1 MEGGMEERR
10 EGEPGREP
18 GPAPPAPSAPHL
30 SEQRRLRG
38 DPGPLRI
45 PPMARPLPLLL
56 CLAALGAGCWAATT
70 PPGTAGP
77 PHTGTA
83 GSPHTGTAG
92 SPHTGTAGPSAEP
105 LQDEADNQENILSQL
120 LGDYDKVKAVS
131 EGSDCRC
138 KCLVRPLGRGACQRI
153 NEGAFKAEDF
163 YTVETI
169 TSGPSCKCACVA
181 PPSALNPCEGDFR
194 LKKLR
199 EAESSDLKL
208 SSIVEMLESAFYG
221 LDLLKLHSVTT
232 KLVGR
237 VEKLEEGMSR
247 NSMQE
252 GHGEGASVEES
263 PEDAQN
269 KLRKNCSNLITNSLA
284 DIESSLQRDAEA
296 AYTHTEG
303 KYEERFLKDET
314 ISQQI
319 NSVESL
325 LSPEEEEK
333 PKQLF
338 QRQLHVRSRPPSKPT
353 IIRGVTYYKAHSTES
368 ENDIEEQPDE
378 LFSGDTTVDLLIEDQ
393 LLRPSSQAS
402 ESVRKPSPVGWPPT
416 PSSDPQSLPDSDAAV
431 TTTSPVTSLPEPTQL
446 TLAMETPTTP
456 VGLGQEGTLQQ
467 PGVASAST
475 VVATS
480 LESLP
485 SATVPSVTV
494 TSAGTSW
501 DTENSSALE
510 SSPGAWWQVSTPE
523 TLGSSST
530 PKQSLEEEDIRNI
543 IGRCKDTLSTIS
555 GPTTQNTYGR
565 NEGAWMKDPLAREE
579 RIYVTN
585 YYYGNTLVEFRN
597 LDNFKQGR
605 WSNSFKLPYSWI
617 GTGHVVY
624 NGSFYY
630 NRAFTRNIIKY
641 DLKQRY
647 VAAWAMLHDVAYEES
662 TPWRWRGHSDVDF
675 AVDENGL
682 WVIYP
687 AISYEGSSQEVIVL
701 SKLNAADL
709 STQKETTWRTGL
721 RKNFYGNCF
730 VICGVLYAVD
740 SYNKRNAN
748 ISYAFDTHTNTQIIP
763 RLLFENEYAYTTQID
778 YNPKDRLLYAW
789 DNGHQ
794 VTYHVIF
801 AY

>member
-1 MEGGMEERR
+1 
-10 EGEPGREP
+10 
-18 GPAPPAPSAPHL
+18 
-30 SEQRRLRG
+30 
-38 DPGPLRI
+38 
-45 PPMARPLPLLL
+45 MARPLPLLL
-56 CLAALGAGCWAATT
+56 CLAALGAGCRAGT
-70 PPGTAGP
+70 PPA
-77 PHTGTA
+77 
-83 GSPHTGTAG
+83 
-92 SPHTGTAGPSAEP
+92 GTAGPSAEP

-153 NEGAFKAEDF
+153 NEGAFRAEDF

-199 EAESSDLKL
+199 EADSRDLKL

-247 NSMQE
+247 NFTQE
-252 GHGEGASVEES
+252 GQQAGASGEEDLQD
-263 PEDAQN
+263 PPGRE
-269 KLRKNCSNLITNSLA
+269 NCSSLLTNSLA

-296 AYTHTEG
+296 AYTHSEG

-325 LSPEEEEK
+325 PELHLSLEDKKPE
-333 PKQLF
+333 QLL
-338 QRQLHVRSRPPSKPT
+338 QRKLRVRSRPPSKPT
-353 IIRGVTYYKAHSTES
+353 IVRGVTYYKAQSTES
-368 ENDIEEQPDE
+368 ENDIEEQRELADE
-378 LFSGDTTVDLLIEDQ
+378 LFSGDNTVDLLIEDQ
-393 LLRPSSQAS
+393 LLRPSSRAG
-402 ESVRKPSPVGWPPT
+402 EAVRKPSPVGWPPT
-416 PSSDPQSLPDSDAAV
+416 PGS
-431 TTTSPVTSLPEPTQL
+431 
-446 TLAMETPTTP
+446 TPTTLP
-456 VGLGQEGTLQQ
+456 AAGTAVTATVPPSPATPDPTAVSWLTPTPETVTAPAGLAEEGTPQL
-467 PGVASAST
+467 AAALAST
-475 VVATS
+475 VVAT
-480 LESLP
+480 
-485 SATVPSVTV
+485 A
-494 TSAGTSW
+494 
-501 DTENSSALE
+501 TENLPVATPTGGWSDME
-510 SSPGAWWQVSTPE
+510 SSPGAWVQANTPATPVSPAIPA
-523 TLGSSST
+523 T
-530 PKQSLEEEDIRNI
+530 PKEGLEEEDIRNI

-605 WSNSFKLPYSWI
+605 WSNSYKLPYSWI

-687 AISYEGSSQEVIVL
+687 AISYEGFNQEVIVL

>member
-1 MEGGMEERR
+1 
-10 EGEPGREP
+10 
-18 GPAPPAPSAPHL
+18 
-30 SEQRRLRG
+30 
-38 DPGPLRI
+38 
-45 PPMARPLPLLL
+45 MARPLPLLL
-56 CLAALGAGCWAATT
+56 CLAALGAGCRAGTT
-70 PPGTAGP
+70 PA
-77 PHTGTA
+77 
-83 GSPHTGTAG
+83 
-92 SPHTGTAGPSAEP
+92 GTAGPSAEP

-153 NEGAFKAEDF
+153 NEGAFRAEDF

-199 EAESSDLKL
+199 EADSSDLKL
-208 SSIVEMLESAFYG
+208 SSIMEMLESAFYG

-237 VEKLEEGMSR
+237 VEKLEEGMAR
-247 NSMQE
+247 NSTQQS
-252 GHGEGASVEES
+252 HQAAVTVEEGLQD
-263 PEDAQN
+263 PHRRGRE
-269 KLRKNCSNLITNSLA
+269 NCSSLISNSLA
-284 DIESSLQRDAEA
+284 DLEGSLQRDAEA
-296 AYTHTEG
+296 AYMHSEG

-325 LSPEEEEK
+325 AELQLSPEEEK
-333 PKQLF
+333 H
-338 QRQLHVRSRPPSKPT
+338 RQLLQRKLSVRSRPPSKPT
-353 IIRGVTYYKAHSTES
+353 IVRGVTYYKAQST
-368 ENDIEEQPDE
+368 ENDIEEQVDE
-378 LFSGDTTVDLLIEDQ
+378 LFSGDNTVDLLIEDQ
-393 LLRPSSQAS
+393 LLRPSSREGERA
-402 ESVRKPSPVGWPPT
+402 RKPSPVGWPPT
-416 PSSDPQSLPDSDAAV
+416 PDSDPTTAPAADPAATATAPLSPAAEPAPEPAAGSRPTAAPQNV
-431 TTTSPVTSLPEPTQL
+431 TTLLGLREEGTQQL
-446 TLAMETPTTP
+446 SAAPASTP
-456 VGLGQEGTLQQ
+456 VGT
-467 PGVASAST
+467 
-475 VVATS
+475 AT
-480 LESLP
+480 ESLP
-485 SATVPSVTV
+485 TATAAGPSLAAGTA
-494 TSAGTSW
+494 AGTSGQVE
-501 DTENSSALE
+501 TSAALE
-510 SSPGAWWQVSTPE
+510 SSPGAWGQASTPVAPLSP
-523 TLGSSST
+523 TIPAT
-530 PKQSLEEEDIRNI
+530 PKQALEEEDIRNI

-605 WSNSFKLPYSWI
+605 WSNSYKLPYSWM

-630 NRAFTRNIIKY
+630 NRAFTRNIIRY
-641 DLKQRY
+641 DLRQRY

-687 AISYEGSSQEVIVL
+687 AISYEGSGQEVIVL

-709 STQKETTWRTGL
+709 SAQKETTWRTGL
-721 RKNFYGNCF
+721 RKDFYGNCF

-748 ISYAFDTHTNTQIIP
+748 ISYAFDTHTNTQIVP
-763 RLLFENEYAYTTQID
+763 RLLFENEYAYTTQVD

>member
-1 MEGGMEERR
+1 
-10 EGEPGREP
+10 
-18 GPAPPAPSAPHL
+18 
-30 SEQRRLRG
+30 
-38 DPGPLRI
+38 
-45 PPMARPLPLLL
+45 MARPLPLLL
-56 CLAALGAGCWAATT
+56 CLAALGAGCR
-70 PPGTAGP
+70 AGP
-77 PHTGTA
+77 PPTA
-83 GSPHTGTAG
+83 AA
-92 SPHTGTAGPSAEP
+92 TAGPSAEP

-153 NEGAFKAEDF
+153 NEGSFKAEDF

-208 SSIVEMLESAFYG
+208 SSIIEMLESAFYG

-237 VEKLEEGMSR
+237 VEKLEENMSK
-247 NSMQE
+247 NFTKQSD
-252 GHGEGASVEES
+252 GERADVEEHLQQ
-263 PEDAQN
+263 PHHRD
-269 KLRKNCSNLITNSLA
+269 KKNCSSLITNSLA

-296 AYTHTEG
+296 AYVHMEG

-319 NSVESL
+319 NSIESL
-325 LSPEEEEK
+325 PELHLVPEDEK
-333 PKQLF
+333 S
-338 QRQLHVRSRPPSKPT
+338 RQLLQRKLHIRSRAPSKPT
-353 IIRGVTYYKAHSTES
+353 IVRGVTYYKAQFMDS
-368 ENDIEEQPDE
+368 ENDIEEQQDE
-378 LFSGDTTVDLLIEDQ
+378 LFSGDNTVDLLIEDQ
-393 LLRPSSQAS
+393 LLRPSRRAG
-402 ESVRKPSPVGWPPT
+402 EGVRKPAPVGWPPT
-416 PSSDPQSLPDSDAAV
+416 LGSDPTTAPASSTAA
-431 TTTSPVTSLPEPTQL
+431 P
-446 TLAMETPTTP
+446 
-456 VGLGQEGTLQQ
+456 
-467 PGVASAST
+467 
-475 VVATS
+475 
-480 LESLP
+480 
-485 SATVPSVTV
+485 ATVPLSPASSVEPTPNPTAVGQLLPTLETATAPTEVVGTESSQLPTASLLASTAAPTTV
-494 TSAGTSW
+494 ESPPAASSDIPSPAAATTTVQTTRDTGTSSGPA
-501 DTENSSALE
+501 TG
-510 SSPGAWWQVSTPE
+510 SSPGALEEVSTPLMPASP
-523 TLGSSST
+523 TIPAT
-530 PKQSLEEEDIRNI
+530 PKQTLEEEDIRNI

-565 NEGAWMKDPLAREE
+565 NEGAWMKDPLAKEE

-605 WSNSFKLPYSWI
+605 WSNSYKLPYSWI

-687 AISYEGSSQEVIVL
+687 AISYEGFNQEVIVL

>member
-1 MEGGMEERR
+1 
-10 EGEPGREP
+10 
-18 GPAPPAPSAPHL
+18 
-30 SEQRRLRG
+30 
-38 DPGPLRI
+38 
-45 PPMARPLPLLL
+45 MARPLPLLL
-56 CLAALGAGCWAATT
+56 CLAALGAGCR
-70 PPGTAGP
+70 
-77 PHTGTA
+77 A
-83 GSPHTGTAG
+83 GSTPA
-92 SPHTGTAGPSAEP
+92 GTAGPSAEP

-247 NSMQE
+247 KFTQE
-252 GHGEGASVEES
+252 GHRAGANVEEALQD
-263 PEDAQN
+263 PHRRDRE
-269 KLRKNCSNLITNSLA
+269 NCSSLITNSLA

-296 AYTHTEG
+296 AYMHTEG

-325 LSPEEEEK
+325 PELHLSLEDEK
-333 PKQLF
+333 PKQLL
-338 QRQLHVRSRPPSKPT
+338 QRKLRVRSRPPSKPT
-353 IIRGVTYYKAHSTES
+353 IVRGVTYYKAQSTES

-378 LFSGDTTVDLLIEDQ
+378 LFSGDNTMDLLIEDQ
-393 LLRPSSQAS
+393 LLRPSGHVG
-402 ESVRKPSPVGWPPT
+402 EGVRKPSPVGWPPT
-416 PSSDPQSLPDSDAAV
+416 PGSD
-431 TTTSPVTSLPEPTQL
+431 
-446 TLAMETPTTP
+446 PTTP
-456 VGLGQEGTLQQ
+456 PAADTAATATVPMSPATSTGPTPDPTTVSRLTPAPETTTAPAGLVEEGTPQL
-467 PGVASAST
+467 PAALAST
-475 VVATS
+475 VVATTT
-480 LESLP
+480 EILP
-485 SATVPSVTV
+485 TATSAVPSPAVAT
-494 TSAGTSW
+494 TAGTSR
-501 DTENSSALE
+501 DVGTIPALE
-510 SSPGAWWQVSTPE
+510 SSPGTWGQASTPA
-523 TLGSSST
+523 TLVSPTIPAT
-530 PKQSLEEEDIRNI
+530 PKQALEEEDIRNI

-605 WSNSFKLPYSWI
+605 WSNSYKLPYSWI

-687 AISYEGSSQEVIVL
+687 AISYEGFNQEVIVL

>member
-1 MEGGMEERR
+1 LRR
-10 EGEPGREP
+10 
-18 GPAPPAPSAPHL
+18 
-30 SEQRRLRG
+30 
-38 DPGPLRI
+38 
-45 PPMARPLPLLL
+45 PPMALPLLL
-56 CLAALGAGCWAATT
+56 CLAALGAGCRAGT
-70 PPGTAGP
+70 PP
-77 PHTGTA
+77 
-83 GSPHTGTAG
+83 SV
-92 SPHTGTAGPSAEP
+92 TAGPSAEP

-153 NEGAFKAEDF
+153 NEGAFRAEDF

-199 EAESSDLKL
+199 EADSSDLKL

-237 VEKLEEGMSR
+237 VEKLEEGLSR
-247 NSMQE
+247 NSTQE
-252 GHGEGASVEES
+252 GQRAGASGEEALQD
-263 PEDAQN
+263 PPGRE
-269 KLRKNCSNLITNSLA
+269 NCSRLRSSSLA

-296 AYTHTEG
+296 AYALSEG

-325 LSPEEEEK
+325 PELHLSLEDKKPE
-333 PKQLF
+333 QLL
-338 QRQLHVRSRPPSKPT
+338 QRKVRVRSRPPSRPT
-353 IIRGVTYYKAHSTES
+353 IVRGVTYYKAQSTES

-378 LFSGDTTVDLLIEDQ
+378 LFSGDNAVDLLIEDQ
-393 LLRPSSQAS
+393 LLRPSSRAGQA
-402 ESVRKPSPVGWPPT
+402 VRKPSPVGWPPT
-416 PSSDPQSLPDSDAAV
+416 PGSAATTPPAAGTAVAATVPPSPATPD
-431 TTTSPVTSLPEPTQL
+431 
-446 TLAMETPTTP
+446 PTTLEP
-456 VGLGQEGTLQQ
+456 GTALAGLAEEGIPQL
-467 PGVASAST
+467 PAALAST
-475 VVATS
+475 VGAT
-480 LESLP
+480 
-485 SATVPSVTV
+485 T
-494 TSAGTSW
+494 
-501 DTENSSALE
+501 TENLPVVTPAGGWGDME
-510 SSPGAWWQVSTPE
+510 SSPGAWVQANTPATPVSPAVPA
-523 TLGSSST
+523 T
-530 PKQSLEEEDIRNI
+530 PKEGLEEEDIRNI

-565 NEGAWMKDPLAREE
+565 NEGAWMKDPLAQEE

-605 WSNSFKLPYSWI
+605 WSNSYKLPYSWI

-687 AISYEGSSQEVIVL
+687 AISYEGFSQEVIVL

>member
-1 MEGGMEERR
+1 
-10 EGEPGREP
+10 
-18 GPAPPAPSAPHL
+18 
-30 SEQRRLRG
+30 
-38 DPGPLRI
+38 
-45 PPMARPLPLLL
+45 MAQPLPLLL
-56 CLAALGAGCWAATT
+56 CLAALGAGCR
-70 PPGTAGP
+70 
-77 PHTGTA
+77 A
-83 GSPHTGTAG
+83 GSPPA
-92 SPHTGTAGPSAEP
+92 GTAGPSAEP

-237 VEKLEEGMSR
+237 VEKLEKGMSR
-247 NSMQE
+247 NFTQE
-252 GHGEGASVEES
+252 GHQTGANMEEGLQDPHHRDRE
-263 PEDAQN
+263 
-269 KLRKNCSNLITNSLA
+269 NCSSLITNSLA

-296 AYTHTEG
+296 AYTHAEG

-325 LSPEEEEK
+325 PELHLSPEDEK
-333 PKQLF
+333 PKQLL
-338 QRQLHVRSRPPSKPT
+338 QRKLRIRSRPPSKPT
-353 IIRGVTYYKAHSTES
+353 IVRGVTYYKAQSTES

-378 LFSGDTTVDLLIEDQ
+378 LFSGDNTVDLLIEDQ
-393 LLRPSSQAS
+393 LLRPSGRAG
-402 ESVRKPSPVGWPPT
+402 EAVRKPSPVGWPPT
-416 PSSDPQSLPDSDAAV
+416 PGSD
-431 TTTSPVTSLPEPTQL
+431 
-446 TLAMETPTTP
+446 PTTP
-456 VGLGQEGTLQQ
+456 PAADTAATATVPLSPAMSTVPTPDPTTVSQLTPTLENSTALAGLAEEGTPQLL
-467 PGVASAST
+467 ALAST
-475 VVATS
+475 VVTTAM
-480 LESLP
+480 ESLP
-485 SATVPSVTV
+485 TAPSLVPSPAVDT
-494 TSAGTSW
+494 TAGTLS
-501 DTENSSALE
+501 DMGTSPALE
-510 SSPGAWWQVSTPE
+510 SSPGAWGQESTPA
-523 TLGSSST
+523 TPVNPTIPAT
-530 PKQSLEEEDIRNI
+530 PKQALEEEDIRNI

-605 WSNSFKLPYSWI
+605 WSNSYKLPYSWI

-687 AISYEGSSQEVIVL
+687 AISYEGFNQEVIVL

>member
-1 MEGGMEERR
+1 
-10 EGEPGREP
+10 
-18 GPAPPAPSAPHL
+18 
-30 SEQRRLRG
+30 
-38 DPGPLRI
+38 
-45 PPMARPLPLLL
+45 
-56 CLAALGAGCWAATT
+56 
-70 PPGTAGP
+70 
-77 PHTGTA
+77 
-83 GSPHTGTAG
+83 
-92 SPHTGTAGPSAEP
+92 
-105 LQDEADNQENILSQL
+105 
-120 LGDYDKVKAVS
+120 
-131 EGSDCRC
+131 
-138 KCLVRPLGRGACQRI
+138 
-153 NEGAFKAEDF
+153 
-163 YTVETI
+163 
-169 TSGPSCKCACVA
+169 
-181 PPSALNPCEGDFR
+181 
-194 LKKLR
+194 
-199 EAESSDLKL
+199 
-208 SSIVEMLESAFYG
+208 
-221 LDLLKLHSVTT
+221 
-232 KLVGR
+232 
-237 VEKLEEGMSR
+237 MSR
-247 NSMQE
+247 NLTQAGRQAE
-252 GHGEGASVEES
+252 ASVEEGLQDLHRRGR
-263 PEDAQN
+263 E
-269 KLRKNCSNLITNSLA
+269 NCSTLITNSLA

-296 AYTHTEG
+296 AYTHAEG

-325 LSPEEEEK
+325 PELHLSAEDEK
-333 PKQLF
+333 HKQLL
-338 QRQLHVRSRPPSKPT
+338 QRKLHVRSRPPSKPT
-353 IIRGVTYYKAHSTES
+353 IVRGVTYYKAQSTES

-378 LFSGDTTVDLLIEDQ
+378 LFSGDNTVDLLIEDQ
-393 LLRPSSQAS
+393 LLRPSSRAG

-416 PSSDPQSLPDSDAAV
+416 PGSD
-431 TTTSPVTSLPEPTQL
+431 
-446 TLAMETPTTP
+446 PTTP
-456 VGLGQEGTLQQ
+456 PAADTATTVPLAPATSTGPTPDPTTASWLTPTSEIMNASVGLAEEGPWQV
-467 PGVASAST
+467 PAASAST
-475 VVATS
+475 VMATAT
-480 LESLP
+480 ESLP
-485 SATVPSVTV
+485 TATAAVSSPAMATADGMRDV
-494 TSAGTSW
+494 GTSPA
-501 DTENSSALE
+501 SE
-510 SSPGAWWQVSTPE
+510 SSSGAWGQASTPVMPV
-523 TLGSSST
+523 SSTIPAT
-530 PKQSLEEEDIRNI
+530 PKQTLEEEDIRNI

-605 WSNSFKLPYSWI
+605 WSNSYKLPYSWI

-662 TPWRWRGHSDVDF
+662 TPWRWRGHSDIDF

-687 AISYEGSSQEVIVL
+687 AISYEGFNQEVIVL

>member
-1 MEGGMEERR
+1 
-10 EGEPGREP
+10 
-18 GPAPPAPSAPHL
+18 
-30 SEQRRLRG
+30 
-38 DPGPLRI
+38 
-45 PPMARPLPLLL
+45 MARPLPLLL
-56 CLAALGAGCWAATT
+56 CLAALGAGCRAGT
-70 PPGTAGP
+70 PPA
-77 PHTGTA
+77 
-83 GSPHTGTAG
+83 
-92 SPHTGTAGPSAEP
+92 GTAGPSAEP

-153 NEGAFKAEDF
+153 NEGAFRAEDF

-199 EAESSDLKL
+199 EADSRDLKL

-247 NSMQE
+247 NFTQE
-252 GHGEGASVEES
+252 GQQAGASGEEDLQD
-263 PEDAQN
+263 PPGRE
-269 KLRKNCSNLITNSLA
+269 NCSSLLTNSLA

-296 AYTHTEG
+296 AYTHSEG

-325 LSPEEEEK
+325 PELHLSLEDKKPE
-333 PKQLF
+333 QLL
-338 QRQLHVRSRPPSKPT
+338 QRKLRVRSRPPSKPT
-353 IIRGVTYYKAHSTES
+353 IVRGVTYYKAQSTES

-378 LFSGDTTVDLLIEDQ
+378 LFSGDNTVDLLIEDQ
-393 LLRPSSQAS
+393 LLRPSSRAG
-402 ESVRKPSPVGWPPT
+402 EAVRKPSPVGWPPT
-416 PSSDPQSLPDSDAAV
+416 PGS
-431 TTTSPVTSLPEPTQL
+431 
-446 TLAMETPTTP
+446 TPTTLP
-456 VGLGQEGTLQQ
+456 AAGTAVTATVPPSPATPDPTAVSWLTPTPETVTAPAGLAEEGTPQL
-467 PGVASAST
+467 AAALAST
-475 VVATS
+475 VVAT
-480 LESLP
+480 
-485 SATVPSVTV
+485 A
-494 TSAGTSW
+494 
-501 DTENSSALE
+501 TENLPVATPTGGWSDME
-510 SSPGAWWQVSTPE
+510 SSPGAWVQANTPATPVSPAIPA
-523 TLGSSST
+523 T
-530 PKQSLEEEDIRNI
+530 PKEGLEEEDIRNI

-605 WSNSFKLPYSWI
+605 WSNSYKLPYSWI

-687 AISYEGSSQEVIVL
+687 AISYEGFNQEVIVL

>member
-1 MEGGMEERR
+1 
-10 EGEPGREP
+10 
-18 GPAPPAPSAPHL
+18 A
-30 SEQRRLRG
+30 
-38 DPGPLRI
+38 
-45 PPMARPLPLLL
+45 
-56 CLAALGAGCWAATT
+56 
-70 PPGTAGP
+70 
-77 PHTGTA
+77 
-83 GSPHTGTAG
+83 
-92 SPHTGTAGPSAEP
+92 
-105 LQDEADNQENILSQL
+105 QL

-247 NSMQE
+247 NFTQE
-252 GHGEGASVEES
+252 SHRPGVHLEEGPHDPHHRVRE
-263 PEDAQN
+263 
-269 KLRKNCSNLITNSLA
+269 NCSSLITNSLA

-296 AYTHTEG
+296 AYMHTEG

-325 LSPEEEEK
+325 PELHLSPEEEK
-333 PKQLF
+333 HKQLL
-338 QRQLHVRSRPPSKPT
+338 QTKLSVRSRPPSKPT
-353 IIRGVTYYKAHSTES
+353 IIRGVTYYKAQSTES

-378 LFSGDTTVDLLIEDQ
+378 LFSGDNTVDLLIEDQ
-393 LLRPSSQAS
+393 LLRPSSKAGKGM
-402 ESVRKPSPVGWPPT
+402 RKPSPVGWPPT
-416 PSSDPQSLPDSDAAV
+416 PGSDPTTPPAADTAPTATV
-431 TTTSPVTSLPEPTQL
+431 PLSPATSVEPTADPTTVSRLTPTPETTTSL
-446 TLAMETPTTP
+446 
-456 VGLGQEGTLQQ
+456 VGLVEEGTPQL
-467 PGVASAST
+467 PAVSASM
-475 VVATS
+475 VVATAMDN
-480 LESLP
+480 LP
-485 SATVPSVTV
+485 RVTTAVPSPAVAT
-494 TSAGTSW
+494 TAGTSR
-501 DTENSSALE
+501 DMGMSPAPE
-510 SSPGAWWQVSTPE
+510 SSPGTWEEASTPV
-523 TLGSSST
+523 TPLNPTIPST
-530 PKQSLEEEDIRNI
+530 PKQALEEEDIRNI

-605 WSNSFKLPYSWI
+605 WSNSYKLPYSWI

-662 TPWRWRGHSDVDF
+662 TPWRWRGHSDIDF

-687 AISYEGSSQEVIVL
+687 AINYEGFNQEVIVL

>member
-1 MEGGMEERR
+1 
-10 EGEPGREP
+10 
-18 GPAPPAPSAPHL
+18 
-30 SEQRRLRG
+30 
-38 DPGPLRI
+38 
-45 PPMARPLPLLL
+45 MARPLPLLL
-56 CLAALGAGCWAATT
+56 CLAALGAGCRA
-70 PPGTAGP
+70 GTQPA
-77 PHTGTA
+77 
-83 GSPHTGTAG
+83 
-92 SPHTGTAGPSAEP
+92 GTAGPSAEP

-153 NEGAFKAEDF
+153 NEGAFRAEDF

-247 NSMQE
+247 NLTQE
-252 GHGEGASVEES
+252 GQRAGASGEEGLQD
-263 PEDAQN
+263 PPGRE
-269 KLRKNCSNLITNSLA
+269 NCSRLLTNSLA

-296 AYTHTEG
+296 AYAHSEG

-325 LSPEEEEK
+325 PELHLSLEEK
-333 PKQLF
+333 KPEQLL
-338 QRQLHVRSRPPSKPT
+338 QRKLRVRSRPPSKPT
-353 IIRGVTYYKAHSTES
+353 IVRGVTYYKAQSTES
-368 ENDIEEQPDE
+368 ENDIEEQRELADE
-378 LFSGDTTVDLLIEDQ
+378 LFSGDNTVDLLIEDQ
-393 LLRPSSQAS
+393 LLRPSSRAG
-402 ESVRKPSPVGWPPT
+402 EPMRKPSPVGWPPT
-416 PSSDPQSLPDSDAAV
+416 PGIAPTTLPAAGTAV
-431 TTTSPVTSLPEPTQL
+431 TSTVPLSPATPDATTMSWLIPAPESMTAL
-446 TLAMETPTTP
+446 TGLAE
-456 VGLGQEGTLQQ
+456 EGTPQL
-467 PGVASAST
+467 PGMAST
-475 VVATS
+475 VMATATENLLVATPTGGWS
-480 LESLP
+480 DMEP
-485 SATVPSVTV
+485 
-494 TSAGTSW
+494 
-501 DTENSSALE
+501 
-510 SSPGAWWQVSTPE
+510 SPGAWVEANTPATLVSPAIPA
-523 TLGSSST
+523 T
-530 PKQSLEEEDIRNI
+530 PKEGLEEEDIRNI

-565 NEGAWMKDPLAREE
+565 NEGAWMKDPLAQEE

-605 WSNSFKLPYSWI
+605 WSNSYKLPYSWI

-687 AISYEGSSQEVIVL
+687 AISYEGFNQEVIVL

>member
-1 MEGGMEERR
+1 QEVRQPAEG
-10 EGEPGREP
+10 P
-18 GPAPPAPSAPHL
+18 
-30 SEQRRLRG
+30 
-38 DPGPLRI
+38 D
-45 PPMARPLPLLL
+45 
-56 CLAALGAGCWAATT
+56 GACA
-70 PPGTAGP
+70 
-77 PHTGTA
+77 
-83 GSPHTGTAG
+83 
-92 SPHTGTAGPSAEP
+92 
-105 LQDEADNQENILSQL
+105 QL

-153 NEGAFKAEDF
+153 NEGSFRAEDF

-199 EAESSDLKL
+199 EAESGDLKL

-247 NSMQE
+247 NFTRE
-252 GHGEGASVEES
+252 GHRVGADVEE
-263 PEDAQN
+263 P
-269 KLRKNCSNLITNSLA
+269 LREPQRRGRENCSSLVTNSLA
-284 DIESSLQRDAEA
+284 DIEGSLQRDAEA

-325 LSPEEEEK
+325 PELQLAPEEEK
-333 PKQLF
+333 PEQLL
-338 QRQLHVRSRPPSKPT
+338 QRKLRLRSRPPSKPT
-353 IIRGVTYYKAHSTES
+353 IVRGVTYYKAQSSES
-368 ENDIEEQPDE
+368 ENDIEEQQDE
-378 LFSGDTTVDLLIEDQ
+378 LFSGDNTVDLLIEDQ
-393 LLRPSSQAS
+393 LLRPSGRAG
-402 ESVRKPSPVGWPPT
+402 EGVRKPSPVEWPPT
-416 PSSDPQSLPDSDAAV
+416 PSSDHTTAPATAPLSPAASVGPTPDP
-431 TTTSPVTSLPEPTQL
+431 TTVSRPPPTPDTASTPSGLPE
-446 TLAMETPTTP
+446 
-456 VGLGQEGTLQQ
+456 EGTPQL
-467 PGVASAST
+467 PTASASAVAPT
-475 VVATS
+475 ATESLPVATS
-480 LESLP
+480 H
-485 SATVPSVTV
+485 VPSPAAAT
-494 TSAGTSW
+494 TTQILWDTGTSP
-501 DTENSSALE
+501 EPGMG
-510 SSPGAWWQVSTPE
+510 SSPGPPEQASTPA
-523 TLGSSST
+523 TPVSPTIPAT
-530 PKQSLEEEDIRNI
+530 PKQALEEEDIRNI

-605 WSNSFKLPYSWI
+605 WSNSYKLPYSWI

-687 AISYEGSSQEVIVL
+687 AISYEGFNQEVIVL

>member
-1 MEGGMEERR
+1 
-10 EGEPGREP
+10 
-18 GPAPPAPSAPHL
+18 
-30 SEQRRLRG
+30 
-38 DPGPLRI
+38 
-45 PPMARPLPLLL
+45 PLLL
-56 CLAALGAGCWAATT
+56 CLAALGAGCRAGTT
-70 PPGTAGP
+70 PA
-77 PHTGTA
+77 
-83 GSPHTGTAG
+83 
-92 SPHTGTAGPSAEP
+92 GTAGPSAEP

-153 NEGAFKAEDF
+153 NEGAFRAEDF

-199 EAESSDLKL
+199 EADSSDLKL

-247 NSMQE
+247 NFTQE
-252 GHGEGASVEES
+252 GQRAGASGEEGLQD
-263 PEDAQN
+263 PPGRE
-269 KLRKNCSNLITNSLA
+269 NCSRLLTNSLA

-296 AYTHTEG
+296 AYTHPEG

-325 LSPEEEEK
+325 PELHLSLEEK
-333 PKQLF
+333 KPEQLL
-338 QRQLHVRSRPPSKPT
+338 QRKLRVRSRPPSKPT
-353 IIRGVTYYKAHSTES
+353 IVRGVTYYKAQSTES

-378 LFSGDTTVDLLIEDQ
+378 LFSGDNTVDLLIEDQ
-393 LLRPSSQAS
+393 LLRPSSRVGEA
-402 ESVRKPSPVGWPPT
+402 VRKPSPVGWPPT
-416 PSSDPQSLPDSDAAV
+416 PGSSPTTLPAAGTAV
-431 TTTSPVTSLPEPTQL
+431 TATVPLSPATPDPTAVSRL
-446 TLAMETPTTP
+446 TPTPETVTAP
-456 VGLGQEGTLQQ
+456 AGLAEEGTPQL
-467 PGVASAST
+467 PAALAST
-475 VVATS
+475 VVAT
-480 LESLP
+480 
-485 SATVPSVTV
+485 A
-494 TSAGTSW
+494 
-501 DTENSSALE
+501 TENMPMATPAGGWSDME
-510 SSPGAWWQVSTPE
+510 SSPGAWVQVNTPA
-523 TLGSSST
+523 TPVSPAIPAT
-530 PKQSLEEEDIRNI
+530 PKEGLEEEDIRNI

-565 NEGAWMKDPLAREE
+565 NEGAWMKDPLAQEE

-605 WSNSFKLPYSWI
+605 WSNSYKLPYSWI

-641 DLKQRY
+641 DLRQRY

-687 AISYEGSSQEVIVL
+687 AISYEGFNQEVIVL

>member
-1 MEGGMEERR
+1 
-10 EGEPGREP
+10 
-18 GPAPPAPSAPHL
+18 
-30 SEQRRLRG
+30 
-38 DPGPLRI
+38 
-45 PPMARPLPLLL
+45 MARPLPLLL
-56 CLAALGAGCWAATT
+56 CLAALGAGCRAGTT
-70 PPGTAGP
+70 PA
-77 PHTGTA
+77 
-83 GSPHTGTAG
+83 
-92 SPHTGTAGPSAEP
+92 GTAGPSAEP

-153 NEGAFKAEDF
+153 NEGAFRAEDF

-199 EAESSDLKL
+199 EADSSDLKL

-247 NSMQE
+247 NFTQE
-252 GHGEGASVEES
+252 GQRAGASGEEALQD
-263 PEDAQN
+263 PPGRE
-269 KLRKNCSNLITNSLA
+269 NCSRLLTNSLA

-296 AYTHTEG
+296 AYTHSEG

-325 LSPEEEEK
+325 PELHLSLEDKKPE
-333 PKQLF
+333 QLL
-338 QRQLHVRSRPPSKPT
+338 QRKLRVRSRPPSKPT
-353 IIRGVTYYKAHSTES
+353 IVRGVTYYKAQSTES

-378 LFSGDTTVDLLIEDQ
+378 LFSGDNTVDLLIEDQ
-393 LLRPSSQAS
+393 LLRPSSRAG
-402 ESVRKPSPVGWPPT
+402 EAVRKPSPMGWLPT
-416 PSSDPQSLPDSDAAV
+416 PGSTPTTLPASGTAV
-431 TTTSPVTSLPEPTQL
+431 TATVPLAPATPEPTAVSWL
-446 TLAMETPTTP
+446 TPTPETMTAP
-456 VGLGQEGTLQQ
+456 AGLAEEGTPQL
-467 PGVASAST
+467 AAALAST
-475 VVATS
+475 AVAT
-480 LESLP
+480 
-485 SATVPSVTV
+485 A
-494 TSAGTSW
+494 
-501 DTENSSALE
+501 TENLPVATPDAGWSDME
-510 SSPGAWWQVSTPE
+510 SSPGAWVQANTPATPVSPAIPA
-523 TLGSSST
+523 T
-530 PKQSLEEEDIRNI
+530 PKEGLEEEDIRNI

-605 WSNSFKLPYSWI
+605 WSNSYKLPYSWI

-662 TPWRWRGHSDVDF
+662 TPWRWQGHSDVDF

-687 AISYEGSSQEVIVL
+687 AISYEGFNQEVIVL

>member
-1 MEGGMEERR
+1 
-10 EGEPGREP
+10 
-18 GPAPPAPSAPHL
+18 
-30 SEQRRLRG
+30 
-38 DPGPLRI
+38 
-45 PPMARPLPLLL
+45 MARPLPLLL
-56 CLAALGAGCWAATT
+56 CLAALGAGCR
-70 PPGTAGP
+70 
-77 PHTGTA
+77 A
-83 GSPHTGTAG
+83 GSPPNLA
-92 SPHTGTAGPSAEP
+92 GTAGPSAEP

-237 VEKLEEGMSR
+237 VEKLEEGMSG
-247 NSMQE
+247 NFMQE
-252 GHGEGASVEES
+252 GHETGANVEEGLQD
-263 PEDAQN
+263 PHRRDRE
-269 KLRKNCSNLITNSLA
+269 NCSSLITNSLA

-296 AYTHTEG
+296 AYTHAEG

-325 LSPEEEEK
+325 PELHLSPEDEK
-333 PKQLF
+333 PKQLL
-338 QRQLHVRSRPPSKPT
+338 QRKLHVRSRPPSKPT
-353 IIRGVTYYKAHSTES
+353 IVRGVTYYKAQSTES
-368 ENDIEEQPDE
+368 ENDIEEQHE
-378 LFSGDTTVDLLIEDQ
+378 LFSGDNTVDLLIEDQ
-393 LLRPSSQAS
+393 LLRPSSRVGDG
-402 ESVRKPSPVGWPPT
+402 VRKPSPVGWPP
-416 PSSDPQSLPDSDAAV
+416 
-431 TTTSPVTSLPEPTQL
+431 SPVGWPPTPGSD
-446 TLAMETPTTP
+446 PTTP
-456 VGLGQEGTLQQ
+456 PAADTAATATVPLSPATSTGPTPDPTAVSRLTPTPETTTAPAGLAEEETPQL
-467 PGVASAST
+467 PAALAST
-475 VVATS
+475 VVAMAMET
-480 LESLP
+480 LP
-485 SATVPSVTV
+485 TAATTVPSPAVATTAGASRDV
-494 TSAGTSW
+494 GTSPAPE
-501 DTENSSALE
+501 T
-510 SSPGAWWQVSTPE
+510 SPGAWGQVSTPA
-523 TLGSSST
+523 TPISPTIPAT
-530 PKQSLEEEDIRNI
+530 PKQALEEEDIRNI

-605 WSNSFKLPYSWI
+605 WSNSYKLPYSWI

-687 AISYEGSSQEVIVL
+687 AISYEGFNQEVIVL

>member
-1 MEGGMEERR
+1 
-10 EGEPGREP
+10 
-18 GPAPPAPSAPHL
+18 
-30 SEQRRLRG
+30 
-38 DPGPLRI
+38 
-45 PPMARPLPLLL
+45 MAAVRQ
-56 CLAALGAGCWAATT
+56 GC
-70 PPGTAGP
+70 
-77 PHTGTA
+77 
-83 GSPHTGTAG
+83 
-92 SPHTGTAGPSAEP
+92 
-105 LQDEADNQENILSQL
+105 
-120 LGDYDKVKAVS
+120 
-131 EGSDCRC
+131 
-138 KCLVRPLGRGACQRI
+138 
-153 NEGAFKAEDF
+153 
-163 YTVETI
+163 
-169 TSGPSCKCACVA
+169 
-181 PPSALNPCEGDFR
+181 
-194 LKKLR
+194 
-199 EAESSDLKL
+199 L

-247 NSMQE
+247 NFTQE
-252 GHGEGASVEES
+252 GYRAGANVAEG
-263 PEDAQN
+263 PQDAH
-269 KLRKNCSNLITNSLA
+269 RRDRENCSSLITNSLA

-296 AYTHTEG
+296 AYTHAEG

-325 LSPEEEEK
+325 SELHLSPEDEK
-333 PKQLF
+333 PKQLL
-338 QRQLHVRSRPPSKPT
+338 QRKLHVRSRPPSKPT
-353 IIRGVTYYKAHSTES
+353 IVRGVTYYKAQSTES

-378 LFSGDTTVDLLIEDQ
+378 LFSGDNTVDLLIEDQ
-393 LLRPSSQAS
+393 LLRPSSRAG
-402 ESVRKPSPVGWPPT
+402 EGVRKPSPVGWPPT
-416 PSSDPQSLPDSDAAV
+416 PDS
-431 TTTSPVTSLPEPTQL
+431 E
-446 TLAMETPTTP
+446 PTTP
-456 VGLGQEGTLQQ
+456 PAADTAATATVPLSPATSPGPTLGPTTVSQLTPIPETTTAPVGLVEEGTPQLL
-467 PGVASAST
+467 AALAST
-475 VVATS
+475 VVATVTKS
-480 LESLP
+480 SP
-485 SATVPSVTV
+485 TAATTVPSPAVAT
-494 TSAGTSW
+494 TAGTSK
-501 DTENSSALE
+501 DVGTSPVPE
-510 SSPGAWWQVSTPE
+510 SIPEAWAQVSTPA
-523 TLGSSST
+523 TPVSPTIPAT
-530 PKQSLEEEDIRNI
+530 PKQALEEEDIRNI

-605 WSNSFKLPYSWI
+605 WSNSYKLPYSWI

-687 AISYEGSSQEVIVL
+687 AISYEGFNQEVIVL

>member
-1 MEGGMEERR
+1 CRAGT
-10 EGEPGREP
+10 
-18 GPAPPAPSAPHL
+18 PPA
-30 SEQRRLRG
+30 
-38 DPGPLRI
+38 
-45 PPMARPLPLLL
+45 
-56 CLAALGAGCWAATT
+56 
-70 PPGTAGP
+70 
-77 PHTGTA
+77 
-83 GSPHTGTAG
+83 
-92 SPHTGTAGPSAEP
+92 GTAGPSAEP

-153 NEGAFKAEDF
+153 NEGAFRAEDF

-247 NSMQE
+247 NFTQE
-252 GHGEGASVEES
+252 GHRAGASGEEDLQDPPS
-263 PEDAQN
+263 SNRE
-269 KLRKNCSNLITNSLA
+269 NCSRLLTNSLT

-325 LSPEEEEK
+325 PELHLSLEDKKPE
-333 PKQLF
+333 QLL
-338 QRQLHVRSRPPSKPT
+338 QRKLRVRSRPPSKPT
-353 IIRGVTYYKAHSTES
+353 IVRGVTYYKAQSTES

-378 LFSGDTTVDLLIEDQ
+378 LFSGDNTVDLLIEDQ
-393 LLRPSSQAS
+393 LLRPNSRAG
-402 ESVRKPSPVGWPPT
+402 EGMRKASPVGWPPT
-416 PSSDPQSLPDSDAAV
+416 LGSAPTTLPAPDTAV
-431 TTTSPVTSLPEPTQL
+431 TATVPPSPATSTDPTPDPNAVSWLTPIPETVTVPAG
-446 TLAMETPTTP
+446 LAE
-456 VGLGQEGTLQQ
+456 EGTPQL
-467 PGVASAST
+467 PAAWAST
-475 VVATS
+475 VVATATQN
-480 LESLP
+480 LP
-485 SATVPSVTV
+485 TATTARTWS
-494 TSAGTSW
+494 
-501 DTENSSALE
+501 DME
-510 SSPGAWWQVSTPE
+510 SSPGPWEQGSNPATPVSPA
-523 TLGSSST
+523 T
-530 PKQSLEEEDIRNI
+530 PKEGLEEEDIRNI

-605 WSNSFKLPYSWI
+605 WSNSYKLPYSWI

-687 AISYEGSSQEVIVL
+687 AISYEGFNQEVIVL

>member
-1 MEGGMEERR
+1 
-10 EGEPGREP
+10 
-18 GPAPPAPSAPHL
+18 
-30 SEQRRLRG
+30 
-38 DPGPLRI
+38 
-45 PPMARPLPLLL
+45 MARPLPLLL
-56 CLAALGAGCWAATT
+56 CLAALGAGCR
-70 PPGTAGP
+70 AGP
-77 PHTGTA
+77 AP
-83 GSPHTGTAG
+83 
-92 SPHTGTAGPSAEP
+92 TGTAGPSAEP

-153 NEGAFKAEDF
+153 NQGSFRAEDF

-169 TSGPSCKCACVA
+169 TSGPGCKCACVA

-194 LKKLR
+194 LQKLR
-199 EAESSDLKL
+199 EADSGDLKL

-237 VEKLEEGMSR
+237 VERLEESMTR
-247 NSMQE
+247 NATRA
-252 GHGEGASVEES
+252 GVNVEEPLS
-263 PEDAQN
+263 EPQRRGGE
-269 KLRKNCSNLITNSLA
+269 NCSGLISNSLA

-296 AYTHTEG
+296 AYVHPEG

-325 LSPEEEEK
+325 TGLHLAPEEGKPEQLLQRKLSP
-333 PKQLF
+333 
-338 QRQLHVRSRPPSKPT
+338 RSRPPSKPT
-353 IIRGVTYYKAHSTES
+353 IVRGVTYYKAQSSES
-368 ENDIEEQPDE
+368 DNDIEEQQDE
-378 LFSGDTTVDLLIEDQ
+378 LFSGDNTVDLLIEDQ
-393 LLRPSSQAS
+393 LLRPSGRAG
-402 ESVRKPSPVGWPPT
+402 EAVRKPSPVGWPPT
-416 PSSDPQSLPDSDAAV
+416 PSIEPSTAPTTLPLSTAASV
-431 TTTSPVTSLPEPTQL
+431 GPTPEPTTASL
-446 TLAMETPTTP
+446 PPPTMETATTASVLPEEETPQLPT
-456 VGLGQEGTLQQ
+456 
-467 PGVASAST
+467 ASAS
-475 VVATS
+475 VVALTAT
-480 LESLP
+480 ESP
-485 SATVPSVTV
+485 PVANSSVPSPAVAAT
-494 TSAGTSW
+494 TTQTSW
-501 DTENSSALE
+501 DVGMSPEPGTG
-510 SSPGAWWQVSTPE
+510 SSPGPPEQASTPPPLS
-523 TLGSSST
+523 TTIPAT
-530 PKQSLEEEDIRNI
+530 PKQALEEEDIRNI

-565 NEGAWMKDPLAREE
+565 NEGAWMKDPLAKEE

-605 WSNSFKLPYSWI
+605 WSNSYKLPYSWI

-687 AISYEGSSQEVIVL
+687 AISYEGFNQEVIVL

>member
-1 MEGGMEERR
+1 MRVVR
-10 EGEPGREP
+10 V
-18 GPAPPAPSAPHL
+18 
-30 SEQRRLRG
+30 
-38 DPGPLRI
+38 PLDVQ
-45 PPMARPLPLLL
+45 LN
-56 CLAALGAGCWAATT
+56 
-70 PPGTAGP
+70 
-77 PHTGTA
+77 
-83 GSPHTGTAG
+83 
-92 SPHTGTAGPSAEP
+92 
-105 LQDEADNQENILSQL
+105 ADNQENILSQL

-208 SSIVEMLESAFYG
+208 SSIMEMLESAFYG

-237 VEKLEEGMSR
+237 VEKLEEGMSG
-247 NSMQE
+247 NFTQE
-252 GHGEGASVEES
+252 GHREQGLQDTQHRDRE
-263 PEDAQN
+263 
-269 KLRKNCSNLITNSLA
+269 NCSSLVTNSLA
-284 DIESSLQRDAEA
+284 DLESSLQRDAEA
-296 AYTHTEG
+296 AYTQAEG

-314 ISQQI
+314 ISHQI
-319 NSVESL
+319 NSVETL
-325 LSPEEEEK
+325 VSPEDEK
-333 PKQLF
+333 PKQIL
-338 QRQLHVRSRPPSKPT
+338 QRKLHVRGRPPSKPT
-353 IIRGVTYYKAHSTES
+353 IVRGVTYYKAQSSES
-368 ENDIEEQPDE
+368 ENDIEEPPDE
-378 LFSGDTTVDLLIEDQ
+378 LFSGDNTVDLLIEDQ
-393 LLRPSSQAS
+393 LLRPRGRGS
-402 ESVRKPSPVGWPPT
+402 EAMRKPSPVGWPPT
-416 PSSDPQSLPDSDAAV
+416 PGSGPTTPPAADAAV
-431 TTTSPVTSLPEPTQL
+431 TATVPLSPAASTGPTPDPSAVSWL
-446 TLAMETPTTP
+446 TPTPETTVAL
-456 VGLGQEGTLQQ
+456 VGLMEEGTPQL
-467 PGVASAST
+467 PAALAST
-475 VVATS
+475 VVATAS
-480 LESLP
+480 ESLS
-485 SATVPSVTV
+485 SASAAVPSPDEAATLRDV
-494 TSAGTSW
+494 GTSSAPQ
-501 DTENSSALE
+501 SS
-510 SSPGAWWQVSTPE
+510 SGAWGQASTPA
-523 TLGSSST
+523 TPVSPTIPAT
-530 PKQSLEEEDIRNI
+530 PKQALEEEDIRNI

-605 WSNSFKLPYSWI
+605 WSNSYKLPYSWI

-641 DLKQRY
+641 DLKQRF

-682 WVIYP
+682 WIIYP
-687 AISYEGSSQEVIVL
+687 AISYEGSNQEVIVL

-763 RLLFENEYAYTTQID
+763 RLLFENEYSYTTQID

>member
-1 MEGGMEERR
+1 
-10 EGEPGREP
+10 
-18 GPAPPAPSAPHL
+18 
-30 SEQRRLRG
+30 
-38 DPGPLRI
+38 
-45 PPMARPLPLLL
+45 MARPLPLLL
-56 CLAALGAGCWAATT
+56 CLAALGAGCRAGT
-70 PPGTAGP
+70 PPA
-77 PHTGTA
+77 
-83 GSPHTGTAG
+83 
-92 SPHTGTAGPSAEP
+92 GTAGPSAEP

-153 NEGAFKAEDF
+153 NEGAFRAEDF

-199 EAESSDLKL
+199 EADSSDLKL

-247 NSMQE
+247 NFTQE
-252 GHGEGASVEES
+252 GQRAGASGEEDLQD
-263 PEDAQN
+263 PPGRE
-269 KLRKNCSNLITNSLA
+269 NCSSLLTNSLA

-296 AYTHTEG
+296 AYTHSEG

-325 LSPEEEEK
+325 PELHLSLEDKKPE
-333 PKQLF
+333 QLL
-338 QRQLHVRSRPPSKPT
+338 QRKLRVRSRPPSKPT
-353 IIRGVTYYKAHSTES
+353 IVRGVTYYKAQSTES

-378 LFSGDTTVDLLIEDQ
+378 LFSGDNTVDLLIEDQ
-393 LLRPSSQAS
+393 LLRPSSRAG
-402 ESVRKPSPVGWPPT
+402 EAVRKPSPVGWPPT
-416 PSSDPQSLPDSDAAV
+416 PGS
-431 TTTSPVTSLPEPTQL
+431 
-446 TLAMETPTTP
+446 TPTTLP
-456 VGLGQEGTLQQ
+456 AAGTAVTATVPPSPATPDPTAVSWLTPTPETVTAPAGLAEEGTPQL
-467 PGVASAST
+467 AAALAST
-475 VVATS
+475 VVATAM
-480 LESLP
+480 ENLP
-485 SATVPSVTV
+485 VATLTGGWS
-494 TSAGTSW
+494 
-501 DTENSSALE
+501 DME
-510 SSPGAWWQVSTPE
+510 SSPGAWVQANTPATLVSPAIPA
-523 TLGSSST
+523 T
-530 PKQSLEEEDIRNI
+530 PKEGLEEEDIRNI

-565 NEGAWMKDPLAREE
+565 NEGAWMKDPLARED

-605 WSNSFKLPYSWI
+605 WSNSYKLPYSWI

-687 AISYEGSSQEVIVL
+687 AISYEGFNQEVIVL

>member
-1 MEGGMEERR
+1 
-10 EGEPGREP
+10 
-18 GPAPPAPSAPHL
+18 A
-30 SEQRRLRG
+30 
-38 DPGPLRI
+38 
-45 PPMARPLPLLL
+45 
-56 CLAALGAGCWAATT
+56 
-70 PPGTAGP
+70 
-77 PHTGTA
+77 
-83 GSPHTGTAG
+83 
-92 SPHTGTAGPSAEP
+92 
-105 LQDEADNQENILSQL
+105 QL

-194 LKKLR
+194 LKKLQ

-247 NSMQE
+247 NFMQE
-252 GHGEGASVEES
+252 GHRAGANEEEGLQD
-263 PEDAQN
+263 PHRRD
-269 KLRKNCSNLITNSLA
+269 KNCSSLITNSLA

-296 AYTHTEG
+296 AYTHAEG
-303 KYEERFLKDET
+303 KYEEKFLKDET

-325 LSPEEEEK
+325 AELHLSSEDEK
-333 PKQLF
+333 PKQLL
-338 QRQLHVRSRPPSKPT
+338 QRKLHVRSRPPSKPT
-353 IIRGVTYYKAHSTES
+353 IVRGVTYYKAQSTES

-378 LFSGDTTVDLLIEDQ
+378 LFSGDNTVDLLIEDQ
-393 LLRPSSQAS
+393 LLRPSSRAG
-402 ESVRKPSPVGWPPT
+402 EGVRKPSPVGWPPT
-416 PSSDPQSLPDSDAAV
+416 PGSD
-431 TTTSPVTSLPEPTQL
+431 
-446 TLAMETPTTP
+446 PTTP
-456 VGLGQEGTLQQ
+456 PAADTAATATVPLSPATSLGPTPDPTAVSQLTPTPETTTALAGLAEEGTPQL
-467 PGVASAST
+467 PAALAST
-475 VVATS
+475 VVATATV
-480 LESLP
+480 SLP
-485 SATVPSVTV
+485 AATTAVPTAVPTTAVPSPAVPT
-494 TSAGTSW
+494 TAGTSS
-501 DTENSSALE
+501 DVGMSPAPE
-510 SSPGAWWQVSTPE
+510 SSSGAWGQASTPA
-523 TLGSSST
+523 TPASPTIPAT
-530 PKQSLEEEDIRNI
+530 PKQALEEEDIRNI

-605 WSNSFKLPYSWI
+605 WSNSYKLPYSWI

-687 AISYEGSSQEVIVL
+687 AISYEGFNQEVIVL

>member
-1 MEGGMEERR
+1 
-10 EGEPGREP
+10 
-18 GPAPPAPSAPHL
+18 
-30 SEQRRLRG
+30 
-38 DPGPLRI
+38 
-45 PPMARPLPLLL
+45 LPLLL
-56 CLAALGAGCWAATT
+56 CLAALGSGCRAGTT
-70 PPGTAGP
+70 PA
-77 PHTGTA
+77 
-83 GSPHTGTAG
+83 
-92 SPHTGTAGPSAEP
+92 GTAGPSAEP

-153 NEGAFKAEDF
+153 NEGAFRAEDF

-237 VEKLEEGMSR
+237 VEKLEKGMSR
-247 NSMQE
+247 NFTQE
-252 GHGEGASVEES
+252 GNRAGASGEEGLQDG
-263 PEDAQN
+263 PGRDRE
-269 KLRKNCSNLITNSLA
+269 NCSRLLTNSLT

-325 LSPEEEEK
+325 PELHLSLEDKKPE
-333 PKQLF
+333 QLL
-338 QRQLHVRSRPPSKPT
+338 QRKLGVRSRPPSKPT
-353 IIRGVTYYKAHSTES
+353 IVRGVTYYKAQSTES

-378 LFSGDTTVDLLIEDQ
+378 LFSGDNTVDLLIEDQ
-393 LLRPSSQAS
+393 LLRPHSRAG
-402 ESVRKPSPVGWPPT
+402 EGVRKPSPVGWPPT
-416 PSSDPQSLPDSDAAV
+416 PGSAPTTMPAASTAATATVPLSPATSTDPTPDPNAV
-431 TTTSPVTSLPEPTQL
+431 SWL
-446 TLAMETPTTP
+446 TPTPETVTAP
-456 VGLGQEGTLQQ
+456 PGLAEEGTLQ
-467 PGVASAST
+467 PPAAWAST
-475 VVATS
+475 VMATAM
-480 LESLP
+480 ENLP
-485 SATVPSVTV
+485 TPT
-494 TSAGTSW
+494 TAGTWS
-501 DTENSSALE
+501 DME
-510 SSPGAWWQVSTPE
+510 SSPGDWGQESTPAMPV
-523 TLGSSST
+523 SPAT
-530 PKQSLEEEDIRNI
+530 PKEGLEEEDIRNI

-605 WSNSFKLPYSWI
+605 WSNSYKLPYSWI

-687 AISYEGSSQEVIVL
+687 AISYEGFNQEVIVL

>member
-1 MEGGMEERR
+1 
-10 EGEPGREP
+10 
-18 GPAPPAPSAPHL
+18 
-30 SEQRRLRG
+30 
-38 DPGPLRI
+38 
-45 PPMARPLPLLL
+45 MARPLPLLL
-56 CLAALGAGCWAATT
+56 CLAALGAGCRAGTT
-70 PPGTAGP
+70 LA
-77 PHTGTA
+77 
-83 GSPHTGTAG
+83 
-92 SPHTGTAGPSAEP
+92 GTAGPSAEP

-153 NEGAFKAEDF
+153 NEGAFRAEDF

-199 EAESSDLKL
+199 EADSSDLKL
-208 SSIVEMLESAFYG
+208 SSIMEMLESAFYG

-247 NSMQE
+247 NSIQQSHQAGVTMEE
-252 GHGEGASVEES
+252 GLQDSHHRGRE
-263 PEDAQN
+263 
-269 KLRKNCSNLITNSLA
+269 NCSSLISNSLA
-284 DIESSLQRDAEA
+284 DIEGSLQRDAEA
-296 AYTHTEG
+296 AYMHSEG

-325 LSPEEEEK
+325 VELQLSPEEEK
-333 PKQLF
+333 HRQLL
-338 QRQLHVRSRPPSKPT
+338 QRKLHVRRRPPSKPT
-353 IIRGVTYYKAHSTES
+353 IVRGVTYYKAQSTES
-368 ENDIEEQPDE
+368 ENDIEEQADE
-378 LFSGDTTVDLLIEDQ
+378 LFSGDNTVDLLIEDQ
-393 LLRPSSQAS
+393 LLRPSSREGERA
-402 ESVRKPSPVGWPPT
+402 RKPSPVGWPAA
-416 PSSDPQSLPDSDAAV
+416 PDSDHTTPAATAAA
-431 TTTSPVTSLPEPTQL
+431 TTATVPLAPATSTEPTPDPSTVSQL
-446 TLAMETPTTP
+446 TATPQDVTAL
-456 VGLGQEGTLQQ
+456 VGLDEEGTQQ
-467 PGVASAST
+467 LSAASAST
-475 VVATS
+475 LVATAT
-480 LESLP
+480 ENLP
-485 SATVPSVTV
+485 TATTAVPSLAVATPAGTLGEAE
-494 TSAGTSW
+494 TSA
-501 DTENSSALE
+501 ALE
-510 SSPGAWWQVSTPE
+510 SSPGAWGQASTPVAPLSP
-523 TLGSSST
+523 TIPAT
-530 PKQSLEEEDIRNI
+530 PKQALEEEDIRNI

-605 WSNSFKLPYSWI
+605 WSNSYKLPYSWI

-641 DLKQRY
+641 DLRQRY

-687 AISYEGSSQEVIVL
+687 AISYEGSGQEVIVL

-721 RKNFYGNCF
+721 RKDFYGNCF

-748 ISYAFDTHTNTQIIP
+748 ISYAFDTHTNTQIVP
-763 RLLFENEYAYTTQID
+763 RLLFENEYAYTTQVD

>member
-1 MEGGMEERR
+1 
-10 EGEPGREP
+10 
-18 GPAPPAPSAPHL
+18 
-30 SEQRRLRG
+30 
-38 DPGPLRI
+38 
-45 PPMARPLPLLL
+45 MARPLPLLL
-56 CLAALGAGCWAATT
+56 CLAALGAGCRAGT
-70 PPGTAGP
+70 PPA
-77 PHTGTA
+77 
-83 GSPHTGTAG
+83 
-92 SPHTGTAGPSAEP
+92 GTAGPSAEP

-153 NEGAFKAEDF
+153 NEGAFRAEDF

-199 EAESSDLKL
+199 EADSSDLKL

-247 NSMQE
+247 NFTQE
-252 GHGEGASVEES
+252 GQRAGASGEEGLQD
-263 PEDAQN
+263 PPGRE
-269 KLRKNCSNLITNSLA
+269 NCSSLLTNSLA

-296 AYTHTEG
+296 AYTHSEG

-325 LSPEEEEK
+325 PELHLSLEDKKPE
-333 PKQLF
+333 QLL
-338 QRQLHVRSRPPSKPT
+338 QRKLRVRSRPPSKPT
-353 IIRGVTYYKAHSTES
+353 IVRGVTYYKAQSTES

-378 LFSGDTTVDLLIEDQ
+378 LFSGDNTVDLLIEDQ
-393 LLRPSSQAS
+393 LLRPSSRAG
-402 ESVRKPSPVGWPPT
+402 EAMRKPSPVGWPPT
-416 PSSDPQSLPDSDAAV
+416 PGSAPTTLPAAGTAV
-431 TTTSPVTSLPEPTQL
+431 TATVPPSPATPDPTAVSWL
-446 TLAMETPTTP
+446 TPTPETVTAP
-456 VGLGQEGTLQQ
+456 AGLAEEGTPQL
-467 PGVASAST
+467 AAALAST
-475 VVATS
+475 VVAT
-480 LESLP
+480 
-485 SATVPSVTV
+485 A
-494 TSAGTSW
+494 
-501 DTENSSALE
+501 TENLPVATPAGGWSDME
-510 SSPGAWWQVSTPE
+510 SSPGAWVQANTPVTPVSPAIPA
-523 TLGSSST
+523 T
-530 PKQSLEEEDIRNI
+530 PKEGLEEEDIRNI

-605 WSNSFKLPYSWI
+605 WSNSYKLPYSWI

-687 AISYEGSSQEVIVL
+687 AISYEGFNQEVIVL